1 MIIGGIV
8 IFMSQSWLLIQQ
20 IVDLNIWMISIPEI
34 ILKLIH
40 MDLWIVVAF
49 TSSCFVLHSIEIS
62 YISLYL
68 RCLGLYMIWVQS
80 IYHHF
85 CILFFFLII
94 QKEVIRRIRVLSK
107 SVLRMKSTLLV
118 NKLDITFINLLV
130 IFIYEPLIYEKF
142 IGIGPTACHLHNIP
156 FF

>member
-1 MIIGGIV
+1 M
-8 IFMSQSWLLIQQ
+8 IQQ
-20 IVDLNIWMISIPEI
+20 IVDLNILMISISEI

-49 TSSCFVLHSIEIS
+49 TSSCFILHSIEIS

-68 RCLGLYMIWVQS
+68 RCLGLYMICFQS
-80 IYHHF
+80 IYHNF

-94 QKEVIRRIRVLSK
+94 QKEVLRWIRVWSK
-107 SVLRMKSTLLV
+107 SVLHLKSTLLI
-118 NKLDITFINLLV
+118 NKLNITFINLLV
-130 IFIYEPLIYEKF
+130 IFIYEPLIDKKF
-142 IGIGPTACHLHNIP
+142 IGVGPTACHLHNVS